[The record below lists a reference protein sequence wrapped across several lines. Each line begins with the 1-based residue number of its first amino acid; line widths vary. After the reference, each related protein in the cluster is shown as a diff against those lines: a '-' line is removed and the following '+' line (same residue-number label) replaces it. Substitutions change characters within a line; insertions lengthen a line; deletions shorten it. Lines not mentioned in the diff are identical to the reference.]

1 MARGLEEGRGER
13 FAARNN
19 LPDSLE
25 RPTEVVENV
34 AIARDTYRVRWGAQL
49 APKSC
54 RPVSHAAVARTDD
67 PLWGLRGD
75 VRRGLDRGQ
84 PWGVDVVYLAV
95 GKLTRRLA
103 ACRAGDRLEVWGPLG
118 NGFQPT
124 KAEHLVMVAGG
135 IGQTPFYAL
144 GQEALGRSYGRT
156 GRPRHAVSRVT
167 LCYGAKT
174 VALLAGIDDF
184 RSVGVEVQVAT
195 DDGSAGHHGL
205 VTELIEPLVGGSG
218 SAASLVCCG
227 PEPMLK
233 AISQIARRLGVPCQV
248 SLETPMACGMGI
260 CFSCVTKV
268 RDGRGGWDYRRT
280 WLRVRYSTRRRSSS
294 IERRAGSALF
304 QGADSGGQR
313 DLSRAAALGWITL
326 RAPARSSL
334 LAARRNSAS
343 AFSTSA
349 AWTASRTLRTWLL
362 TALRIERFLARRST
376 FWRSRFL
383 ALLVLGMSRFSD
395 DPACVF
401 SGFLSHCRPT
411 KSGRAGA
418 KPLIL
423 SALGDLV
430 Q

>member
-1 MARGLEEGRGER
+1 MSGW
-13 FAARNN
+13 
-19 LPDSLE
+19 LPETIYPDHAWCG
-25 RPTEVVENV
+25 PTEVVENV
-34 AIARDTYRVRWGAQL
+34 AIARDTYRVRFGCPQL
-49 APKSC
+49 AAEILPGQFLML
-54 RPVSHAAVARTDD
+54 RLPGTDD
-67 PLWGLRGD
+67 PLLGRPLAMYD
-75 VRRGLDRGQ
+75 VVLDRGQ

-174 VALLAGIDDF
+174 AALLAGIDDF

-227 PEPMLK
+227 SEPMLK

-280 WLRVRYSTRRRSSS
+280 CVEGPVFDAET
-294 IERRAGSALF
+294 IEF
-304 QGADSGGQR
+304 D
-313 DLSRAAALGWITL
+313 
-326 RAPARSSL
+326 
-334 LAARRNSAS
+334 
-343 AFSTSA
+343 
-349 AWTASRTLRTWLL
+349 
-362 TALRIERFLARRST
+362 
-376 FWRSRFL
+376 
-383 ALLVLGMSRFSD
+383 
-395 DPACVF
+395 
-401 SGFLSHCRPT
+401 
-411 KSGRAGA
+411 
-418 KPLIL
+418 
-423 SALGDLV
+423 
-430 Q
+430 